1 MARKIQ
7 VLLTCDFDDDDAPAV
22 ETVVYTY
29 DGVTY
34 AFEACQAHLDEFAA
48 TMDGFVTHSRREAAG
63 GRSRNGAPAA
73 AAARPVRAAAR
84 EDLSS
89 IREWA
94 RGKGFQVSDRGR
106 IPAEIRHAYEAASK
120 R

>member
-7 VLLTCDFDDDDAPAV
+7 VLLTCDFDDDDTPAV

-29 DGVTY
+29 DSVTY

-48 TMDGFVTHSRREAAG
+48 TMDGFVAHSRREG
-63 GRSRNGAPAA
+63 TSGRSRNGAPAA
-73 AAARPVRAAAR
+73 AARPIRTAAR